1 MIITLYYKIKK
12 ELKKIMTKENNT
24 VFGEEFKASILL
36 SILRVLRFPFL
47 VFSVLLIFIYIT
59 KKELNY
65 LGAIAGT
72 IIILFFLFAKV
83 IVRKFMRML
92 SNIPFYAQ
100 KINIE
105 RNYIVVKKFFS
116 KKLFTIDTGNIDHVK
131 NFTTSWRGSVSY
143 IDKFEVFMKSKE
155 SYVFDISFFSDNDI
169 AQITEYLLSFN
180 VEKNQELIKNIN
192 EQNIKTEENSVQP
205 KIENIKAEENS
216 VQSKIENIKSNE
228 NLEGKYIFL
237 SKKNKIINIFM
248 SIVLLFI
255 ILSTLKSGIYS
266 LKNIILL
273 LLSSALFVY
282 YFLIP
287 VKLIFDIDKK
297 TIVQKNSFGINIQ
310 KISIDEIVKII
321 IINEIGIKL
330 KIELNSGVNKII
342 EVNKFRENKSLSILN
357 VLSKMFN
364 KELVFEIDDK
374 NTIL

>member
-1 MIITLYYKIKK
+1 
-12 ELKKIMTKENNT
+12 MTKENNT

-342 EVNKFRENKSLSILN
+342 EVNKFRESKSLSILN

-364 KELVFEIDDK
+364 KELIFEIDDK
-374 NTIL
+374 NTLL